1 VFGNNIQ
8 ISIALLGQ
16 DTHVAVSNLVNVDQ
30 QHDQKRM
37 SGQYLAL
44 PYYEIKQKTTPISK
58 ILLTFISKLYLNVF
72 YCIINSHMAVDNHW
86 CVR

>member
-1 VFGNNIQ
+1 M
-8 ISIALLGQ
+8 
-16 DTHVAVSNLVNVDQ
+16 AVDNHWCVNVDQ

-58 ILLTFISKLYLNVF
+58 ILLTCIS
-72 YCIINSHMAVDNHW
+72 NS
-86 CVR
+86 

>member
-1 VFGNNIQ
+1 MYV
-8 ISIALLGQ
+8 LTLGQ

-58 ILLTFISKLYLNVF
+58 ILLTCIS
-72 YCIINSHMAVDNHW
+72 NS
-86 CVR
+86 